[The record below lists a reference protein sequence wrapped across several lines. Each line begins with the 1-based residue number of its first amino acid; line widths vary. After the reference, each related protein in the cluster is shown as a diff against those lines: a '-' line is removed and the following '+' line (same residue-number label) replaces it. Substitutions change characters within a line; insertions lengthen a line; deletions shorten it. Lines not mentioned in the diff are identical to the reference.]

1 MVFEEKRWDEMKKE
15 VGSRVIII
23 REGEGDLC
31 GEDRRGA
38 QQTSG
43 PLGFP

>member
-1 MVFEEKRWDEMKKE
+1 MRRKDRDERKRE
-15 VGSRVIII
+15 VDVEVII

-31 GEDRRGA
+31 WDKRGA

>member
-1 MVFEEKRWDEMKKE
+1 MRKDGNERKRE
-15 VGSRVIII
+15 VGIDVII
-23 REGEGDLC
+23 REGEGDQC
-31 GEDRRGA
+31 WDKRGA

>member
-1 MVFEEKRWDEMKKE
+1 MRRKDRDERKRE
-15 VGSRVIII
+15 VGRNVII

-31 GEDRRGA
+31 RDRRGA